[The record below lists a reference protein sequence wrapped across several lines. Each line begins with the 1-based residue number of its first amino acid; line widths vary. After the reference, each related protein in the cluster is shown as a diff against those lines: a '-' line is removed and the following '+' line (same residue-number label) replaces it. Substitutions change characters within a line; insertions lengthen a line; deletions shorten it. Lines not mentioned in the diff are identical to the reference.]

1 MIKKI
6 LFISLLMTLC
16 TMGTLV
22 LAEEEVE
29 FSQAETLLWMT
40 NQLDDISDPMTLHYS
55 FKKRGSF
62 EQGFEDVVEFN
73 VEKIHE
79 DGMKSA
85 SLKFFTG
92 ERNFKVPPVD
102 RTDVNP
108 ILKVYLQG
116 DVYEM
121 NRLTDPDGTSRE
133 RWRYFQRRIKFA
145 LADTAQVE
153 EINIEF
159 DGKQYAAQKVSFRP
173 YVNDPKRN
181 LFPKF
186 AGKEYEFIVSDDL
199 PGYLYKIRTFVP
211 GQGDNAEPLIEEELL
226 LSRLEPKAG

>member
-85 SLKFFTG
+85 SLK
-92 ERNFKVPPVD
+92 
-102 RTDVNP
+102 
-108 ILKVYLQG
+108 
-116 DVYEM
+116 
-121 NRLTDPDGTSRE
+121 
-133 RWRYFQRRIKFA
+133 A
-145 LADTAQVE
+145 
-153 EINIEF
+153 
-159 DGKQYAAQKVSFRP
+159 
-173 YVNDPKRN
+173 
-181 LFPKF
+181 
-186 AGKEYEFIVSDDL
+186 
-199 PGYLYKIRTFVP
+199 
-211 GQGDNAEPLIEEELL
+211 
-226 LSRLEPKAG
+226 